1 MLDSGSLR
9 AVRRREGCGVDHVEA
24 NGKNKQEADEI
35 LEDARIIEESGAFAI
50 VLEKIPG
57 DLAKRVTESVKI
69 PTIGIG
75 AGVHCD
81 GQILVTPDML
91 GLNVD
96 FHPRFVRHYSSL
108 AEEILKAESNYIED
122 VKQNNFPSKEESY

>member
-1 MLDSGSLR
+1 M
-9 AVRRREGCGVDHVEA
+9 
-24 NGKNKQEADEI
+24 
-35 LEDARIIEESGAFAI
+35 
-50 VLEKIPG
+50 LEKIPG
-57 DLAKRVTESVKI
+57 DLAKKVTESVKI

-81 GQILVTPDML
+81 GLILVTPDML

-108 AEEILKAESNYIED
+108 AEEILKAVSNYIED

>member
-1 MLDSGSLR
+1 MGHIGLTPQSIYQFGSY
-9 AVRRREGCGVDHVEA
+9 RER
-24 NGKNKQEADEI
+24 GKNKQEADEI
-35 LEDARIIEESGAFAI
+35 LEDARVIEEAGAFAI

-57 DLAKRVTESVKI
+57 DLAKKVTESVKI

-108 AEEILKAESNYIED
+108 AEEILKAVSNYIED